1 MGQLLDVSSG
11 DLITAQ
17 RQNDINDYIEQGTHA
32 ITTLALDAGSGDIK
46 TTGNFTDGTNSV
58 TAAQMKAAYDERC
71 KPNLETKNGSDC
83 TGSDGEKNRTLTLTN
98 TPDYMGIIIIQGTC
112 LIPDVDYTQSGDT
125 ITFLNKVWDS
135 QKIVIQYF
143 TKEVI

>member
-1 MGQLLDVSSG
+1 MSDLTEKRNG
-11 DLITAQ
+11 DLITPEWA
-17 RQNDINDYIEQGTHA
+17 NLIKDYIQDGTHA

-58 TAAQMKAAYDERC
+58 TAAQMKSAYDERC